1 LARSGVDLQRQRD
14 AAERH
19 GVSGDDLLVSG
30 PRIRVSALI
39 RRGDAVLLC
48 NHTKLGRSYWLLP
61 GGGVEEGES
70 LHEALLRELD
80 EECSLRSV
88 RLDGPIALA
97 ESIAPADQRPR
108 KHVVQLIFHGVVAD
122 HEFASVTSADAAIR
136 GHRLVAT
143 ADLAAL
149 DLRPPIHRFV
159 ERWRPGD
166 PFVHLGQLWA
176 R

>member
-1 LARSGVDLQRQRD
+1 MSV
-14 AAERH
+14 
-19 GVSGDDLLVSG
+19 
-30 PRIRVSALI
+30 PRIRVAALI
-39 RRGDAVLLC
+39 RRGDAVLLL

-80 EECSLRSV
+80 EECALRSV
-88 RLDGPIALA
+88 RLEGPIAIA
-97 ESIAPADQRPR
+97 ESISPSGEWPR
-108 KHVVQLIFHGVVAD
+108 KHVVHLMFAGVVPD
-122 HEFASVTSADAAIR
+122 EQFVGITSDDAAVR
-136 GHRLVAT
+136 GHRLVPISDVGT
-143 ADLAAL
+143 I

-159 ERWRPGD
+159 ERWTPGD

>member
-1 LARSGVDLQRQRD
+1 MS
-14 AAERH
+14 E
-19 GVSGDDLLVSG
+19 
-30 PRIRVSALI
+30 PRIRVAALI
-39 RRGDAVLLC
+39 RRGDSVLLC

-88 RLDGPIALA
+88 TLEGPIAIA
-97 ESIAPADQRPR
+97 ESISPADQWPR
-108 KHVVQLIFHGVVAD
+108 KHVVHLVFAGVVPD
-122 HEFASVTSADAAIR
+122 DQFAGIASDDAAIR
-136 GHRLVAT
+136 GHRLVS
-143 ADLAAL
+143 LSELSSL
-149 DLRPPIHRFV
+149 DVRPPIHRFL
-159 ERWRPGD
+159 ERWMPGD

>member
-1 LARSGVDLQRQRD
+1 
-14 AAERH
+14 
-19 GVSGDDLLVSG
+19 VSE
-30 PRIRVSALI
+30 PRIRVAALI
-39 RRGDAVLLC
+39 RRGDTVLLC

-88 RLDGPIALA
+88 TLEGPIAIA
-97 ESIAPADQRPR
+97 ESISPADQWPR
-108 KHVVQLIFHGVVAD
+108 KHVVHLVFAGVVPD
-122 HEFASVTSADAAIR
+122 DQFAGIASDDAAIR
-136 GHRLVAT
+136 GHRLVS
-143 ADLAAL
+143 LSELPSL
-149 DLRPPIHRFV
+149 DVRPPIHRFL
-159 ERWRPGD
+159 ERWMPGD

>member
-1 LARSGVDLQRQRD
+1 MS
-14 AAERH
+14 E
-19 GVSGDDLLVSG
+19 
-30 PRIRVSALI
+30 PRIRVAALI
-39 RRGDAVLLC
+39 RRGDSVLLC

-88 RLDGPIALA
+88 TLEGPIAIA
-97 ESIAPADQRPR
+97 ESISPADQWPR
-108 KHVVQLIFHGVVAD
+108 KHVVHLVFAGVVPD
-122 HEFASVTSADAAIR
+122 DQFAGISSDDAAIR
-136 GHRLVAT
+136 GHRLVS
-143 ADLAAL
+143 LSELPGL
-149 DLRPPIHRFV
+149 DVRPPIHRFL

>member
-1 LARSGVDLQRQRD
+1 
-14 AAERH
+14 
-19 GVSGDDLLVSG
+19 VSE
-30 PRIRVSALI
+30 PRIRVAALI
-39 RRGDAVLLC
+39 RRGDSVLLC

-88 RLDGPIALA
+88 TLEGPIAIA
-97 ESIAPADQRPR
+97 ESISPDTQRPR
-108 KHVVQLIFHGVVAD
+108 KHVVHLIFAGSVAD
-122 HEFASVTSADAAIR
+122 SEFVGITSGDTDIR
-136 GHRLVAT
+136 GHRLV
-143 ADLAAL
+143 LAAELPTL
-149 DLRPPIHRFV
+149 DLRPPIHRFLS
-159 ERWRPGD
+159 RWRPGD